1 MARSESH
8 MKFSGACLRQF
19 LLIWLYLLPGG
30 GGGGGGVGGAHK
42 GSLARGVLLSLSK
55 PDPV

>member
-1 MARSESH
+1 M
-8 MKFSGACLRQF
+8 
-19 LLIWLYLLPGG
+19 GG
-30 GGGGGGVGGAHK
+30 GGGGGGGMGGGGALK